1 MKTNLTIVAFGD
13 SITEAIIG
21 VPDEKKRWPNALK
34 SKLEPDFPEIKVI
47 NSGVGGNSAREAMAR
62 FQSDVL
68 AHDPDWVVLEFGGNN
83 EDLTNPGRIVSLEEF
98 RALLIEY
105 QTSLPAKTKTIV
117 VTFPPVLD
125 DLHAYGKTP
134 AFEAHY
140 QKAGGID
147 KSVEPYREMTRAF
160 AKENGLPI
168 YDFHQDLIALGM
180 ANGRMT
186 YTLDDGIHL
195 TEEGNAI
202 LANGVFQIL
211 KDILM
216 PSEEIGEE
224 KP

>member
-1 MKTNLTIVAFGD
+1 
-13 SITEAIIG
+13 
-21 VPDEKKRWPNALK
+21 
-34 SKLEPDFPEIKVI
+34 
-47 NSGVGGNSAREAMAR
+47 MAR

-83 EDLTNPGRIVSLEEF
+83 EDLSNPARIVSLEEF
-98 RALLIEY
+98 GALLIEY
-105 QTSLPAKTKTIV
+105 KKNLPAKTKTVI

-125 DLHAYGKTP
+125 DFHAYGKML

-168 YDFHQDLIALGM
+168 YDFHQELVALGM

-202 LANGVFQIL
+202 LADGVFQIL
-211 KDILM
+211 KDILL
-216 PSEEIGEE
+216 PSEEIGEG